1 VVTAYY
7 EVTKAMEKRDQM
19 VNDAQAG
26 AWRKVQAALADKV
39 QIVRQAQ
46 AAGNE
51 KVTQARAELTG
62 FTARSDARR
71 RLDFDQEWQLFRQA
85 LNGGDLSSEEYAR
98 LRKDLMAKQGT
109 LTDFRLFW
117 ETVSQALTGRELML
131 IDADRLPGR
140 RHLLLFDP
148 NQFRVPVPI
157 FMPPDRNPPPRGP

>member
-1 VVTAYY
+1 VQGAL
-7 EVTKAMEKRDQM
+7 AEKRQ
-19 VNDAQAG
+19 V
-26 AWRKVQAALADKV
+26 
-39 QIVRQAQ
+39 VRQAQ

-51 KVTQARAELTG
+51 KVTQARAELTA
-62 FTARSDARR
+62 FTAKSDARG

-85 LNGGDLSSEEYAR
+85 LNGDGISSAEYAR
-98 LRKDLMAKQGT
+98 LHKELVAKQGT

-117 ETVSQALTGRELML
+117 EALAQALTGRELML

-157 FMPPDRNPPPRGP
+157 VMPPDRNPPDRGP